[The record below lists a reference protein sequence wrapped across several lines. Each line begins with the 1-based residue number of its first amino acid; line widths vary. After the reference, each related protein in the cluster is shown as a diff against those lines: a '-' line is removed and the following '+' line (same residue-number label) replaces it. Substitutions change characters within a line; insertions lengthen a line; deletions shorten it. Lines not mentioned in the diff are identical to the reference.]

1 MLEQWK
7 TILNASNYEVS
18 NLGNVRN
25 KTTKHILK
33 GRLTKSG
40 YFQVCVKL
48 DETQKFT
55 NQYIHRLVA
64 LYWIENPQQKKEVNH
79 IDGNK
84 ENNNVNNLEWVTA
97 SENQKHRHL
106 IGINKTSNRRV
117 GKYSKEGI
125 LIKEYDSILEAAK
138 AEGSP
143 RVSIDNV
150 LQGKRYTLKGYVWK
164 YLD

>member
-7 TILNASNYEVS
+7 TISNASNYEVS

-25 KTTKHILK
+25 KTTKYILK
-33 GRLTKSG
+33 GRITKSG
-40 YFQVCVKL
+40 YLQVSIKL

-64 LYWIENPQQKKEVNH
+64 LYWIGNPQQKKEVNH

-84 ENNNVNNLEWVTA
+84 ENNNVDNLEWVTA
-97 SENQKHRHL
+97 SENQKHRHS

-117 GKYSKEGI
+117 GKYSKEGE
-125 LIKEYDSILEAAK
+125 LIKEYNSIVEAAN
-138 AEGSP
+138 AEESP
-143 RVSIDNV
+143 RVSIDSV
-150 LQGKRYTLKGYVWK
+150 LQGRRYTLKGYVWK